1 MHLSPH
7 SPLAPLTLR
16 EILSFKCRSKSE
28 PINITQQIGPNECRC
43 FGVHLLKDD
52 NGAIVD
58 GIMAGKSVQ
67 DANHEIIV
75 RWLQGRGMQPVAWST
90 LTDAMRKS
98 QLYNLADEI
107 DKSMNVV
114 KTKGN
119 CIIQDNCICTPYVT

>member
-1 MHLSPH
+1 M
-7 SPLAPLTLR
+7 
-16 EILSFKCRSKSE
+16 
-28 PINITQQIGPNECRC
+28 
-43 FGVHLLKDD
+43 HLLKDD
-52 NGAIVD
+52 SGAIVE
-58 GIMAGKSVQ
+58 GIMAGKSIQ

-98 QLYNLADEI
+98 QLCKLAAEI

-119 CIIQDNCICTPYVT
+119 CKITVSAHHM

>member
-1 MHLSPH
+1 M
-7 SPLAPLTLR
+7 
-16 EILSFKCRSKSE
+16 
-28 PINITQQIGPNECRC
+28 
-43 FGVHLLKDD
+43 HLLKDD
-52 NGAIVD
+52 NGAIVE
-58 GIMAGKSVQ
+58 GIMAGKNIQ

-98 QLYNLADEI
+98 QLCNLADDIE
-107 DKSMNVV
+107 KTMNVV